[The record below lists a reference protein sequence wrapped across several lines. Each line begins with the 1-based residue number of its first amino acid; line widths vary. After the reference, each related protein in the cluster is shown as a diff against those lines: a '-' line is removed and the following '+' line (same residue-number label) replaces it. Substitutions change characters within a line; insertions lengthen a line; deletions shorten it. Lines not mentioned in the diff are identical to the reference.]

1 MDFTTL
7 FNDIQTVFQ
16 FMLAEFRLF
25 FQKVSSY
32 ELIIF
37 ALLVFVA
44 FPSLFVIFDLIS
56 SVASSSDE
64 AVSMS
69 RLWYKKIYK
78 KRESTESKKLR
89 ENFATIKHIDNYSKA
104 YRMSKN
110 FFKEYPYRSFV
121 KIKGFKFS
129 NEKVKPKYQSYS
141 ISPYNN
147 ISSSGSFS
155 SRKNEKAN
163 VSQEENVNNGDEE

>member
-1 MDFTTL
+1 MDFSTL

-25 FQKVSSY
+25 FQKISSY
-32 ELIIF
+32 QLIIF
-37 ALLVFVA
+37 ALLVLVA

-56 SVASSSDE
+56 FVAYSSDDS
-64 AVSMS
+64 VSNS

-78 KRESTESKKLR
+78 RREVTESKKIR
-89 ENFATIKHIDNYSKA
+89 ENFNSVKHIDDYSKA
-104 YRMSKN
+104 YRMSKD

-129 NEKVKPKYQSYS
+129 NEKVKPKYRGYS
-141 ISPYNN
+141 ISSNNN

-155 SRKNEKAN
+155 SRKNEKSN
-163 VSQEENVNNGDEE
+163 SKQEENINKDDEE